1 MNHVFARL
9 EFVEVVEARSSRE
22 RGVSKV
28 CLPLREHAVG
38 LGDHEEGPP
47 VRAVLRCRRGE
58 FEAAGEVVDRE
69 DEVAALLRGGE
80 MAFEPAAGSVEEL
93 GMVRFV
99 CAEFGEAGEGRRLEL
114 SRGNASWR
122 GIARVDESELVGA
135 HLRCDRAWNRE
146 RVVVVLKREDCRAVG
161 E

>member
-9 EFVEVVEARSSRE
+9 EFVEVVEARASRE

-28 CLPLREHAVG
+28 GLPLREHAVG

-114 SRGNASWR
+114 PRGNTARR
-122 GIARVDESELVGA
+122 GVACVDEGEGA
-135 HLRCDRAWNRE
+135 TGRGNGE